1 MNKKIICLI
10 AAAVLMLCF
19 TACTKS
25 VNNNVTDNATVT
37 ENRENITDMQ
47 KVNLSGTVPDELEYI
62 PDGYENPAREQ
73 GRLEKLTYDTWESF
87 SYEQKSQK
95 ITKEAWVYLPYGY
108 NAQNK
113 YNIFYLSHGGWSKF

>member
-47 KVNLSGTVPDELEYI
+47 KVNLSGKVPDELEYI
-62 PDGYENPAREQ
+62 PDGYENPAR
-73 GRLEKLTYDTWESF
+73 GDHDSHVLYPALH
-87 SYEQKSQK
+87 
-95 ITKEAWVYLPYGY
+95 
-108 NAQNK
+108 QNHRHRSR
-113 YNIFYLSHGGWSKF
+113 ISPHG

>member
-19 TACTKS
+19 TACTKY

-47 KVNLSGTVPDELEYI
+47 KLI
-62 PDGYENPAREQ
+62 
-73 GRLEKLTYDTWESF
+73 
-87 SYEQKSQK
+87 
-95 ITKEAWVYLPYGY
+95 
-108 NAQNK
+108 
-113 YNIFYLSHGGWSKF
+113 

>member
-25 VNNNVTDNATVT
+25 VNNSVTDDTTVT
-37 ENRENITDMQ
+37 ENRKNITDMQ

-62 PDGYENPAREQ
+62 PDGYQNP
-73 GRLEKLTYDTWESF
+73 ESTA
-87 SYEQKSQK
+87 K
-95 ITKEAWVYLPYGY
+95 
-108 NAQNK
+108 K
-113 YNIFYLSHGGWSKF
+113 YNVEPGTEEYKGFLLIRHICNAVPSGMAVICLYAITVL